1 MGFHFLLGKL
11 LLEDS
16 GTEVTHSF
24 ITSTFVCIPMF
35 LGVVAVYHCSIL
47 LIKNSVT
54 AAALMVIILV
64 IVPKEM
70 SLLSYK
76 IPQIKRISDML
87 MLNLMQVEL
96 VENISGGYQRSYT
109 WDTTGGMIRCIIAG
123 ICAIVIF
130 L

>member
-1 MGFHFLLGKL
+1 M
-11 LLEDS
+11 LEDS

-24 ITSTFVCIPMF
+24 ITSSFVCIPMF

-64 IVPKEM
+64 IVPKGM

-109 WDTTGGMIRCIIAG
+109 WDTTGGMIRCIITG